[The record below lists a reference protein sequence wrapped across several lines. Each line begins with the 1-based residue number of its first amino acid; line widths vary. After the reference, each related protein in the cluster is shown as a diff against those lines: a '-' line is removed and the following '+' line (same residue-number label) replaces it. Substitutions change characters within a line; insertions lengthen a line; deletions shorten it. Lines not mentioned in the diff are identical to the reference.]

1 MNAAVKATARG
12 NNKKHSTHKP
22 LKVWHFCWLTLQQ
35 CLFSK
40 IGNQAVLCVYT
51 QLCLTRCDPM
61 VCSLPGSS
69 VHGILQ
75 ARILEWV
82 AISFSRGSSWPRNQT
97 HISCIGV
104 CVCVCVWKS
113 LSSVQLFVTPWNKQS
128 MEFSRPEYWSGYPS
142 LVGRFFT
149 IWATREAK

>member
-61 VCSLPGSS
+61 VCSLSGSS

-97 HISCIGV
+97 QVSCIA
-104 CVCVCVWKS
+104 
-113 LSSVQLFVTPWNKQS
+113 
-128 MEFSRPEYWSGYPS
+128 
-142 LVGRFFT
+142 GRFFNNRVMRKALNNG
-149 IWATREAK
+149 IHVPFSILVSSGYMPRSGIAGSYGGFIRSFFFFFF